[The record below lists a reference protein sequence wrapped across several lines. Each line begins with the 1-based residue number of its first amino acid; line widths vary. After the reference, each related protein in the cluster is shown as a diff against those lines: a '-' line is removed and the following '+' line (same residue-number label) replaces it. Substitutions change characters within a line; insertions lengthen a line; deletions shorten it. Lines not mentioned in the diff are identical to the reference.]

1 MVSIILINIHT
12 ATLVQF
18 TAEKTLLIV
27 YISKWKKTKTIEQK
41 YSNHIISNENVYV
54 VAWSKGITNH
64 RSTVP

>member
-1 MVSIILINIHT
+1 MVSIILMNIHT

-41 YSNHIISNENVYV
+41 YSNHIISNVIVYV